1 MIDFDM
7 ISLTLSLVGIFLG
20 MALVVKAL
28 VASQR
33 IHVKCEN
40 V

>member
-7 ISLTLSLVGIFLG
+7 ISLTLSLLGISLG
-20 MALVVKAL
+20 VALVANSL

-40 V
+40 I